1 VNSIVSA
8 VHSCRSLVLSLVAL
22 GATFVARG
30 DEWAPNLTAAAVW
43 HSNASHADNSDD
55 QLDSLQLKAD
65 ILASKRY
72 AFGRDD
78 ALHLSG
84 HFAGDWW
91 PRYNR
96 LLSGAAGGR
105 AEWRHQFGPSPL
117 APIVSIEG
125 AADAVAARENG
136 RGGTHAGATASV
148 RKRFNDR
155 LRASLAHEVAWLF
168 ARESVYDA
176 GSSESSAEIDYDVN
190 PRTRVTFGIRFRDG
204 DVVTHATGARPDLE
218 GLATRFLPVTTFDR
232 AMTAYRVDAKTW
244 SGRIAL
250 VRALDDHSAIVLAY
264 ERRES
269 ERKSLRFEND
279 LLSVGF
285 VHQF

>member
-1 VNSIVSA
+1 VNFRRRSA
-8 VHSCRSLVLSLVAL
+8 LLSLAVVVFA
-22 GATFVARG
+22 FIARA
-30 DEWAPNLTAAAVW
+30 DEWAPNLTATPVW
-43 HSNASHADNSDD
+43 HSNATHADNSDD

-84 HFAGDWW
+84 HFAGEWW

-105 AEWRHQFGPSPL
+105 AEWRHQFGPSPR
-117 APIVSIEG
+117 AFIVSIEG

-136 RGGTHAGATASV
+136 RGGTTSGVTGSV

-155 LRASLAHEVAWLF
+155 LRASLAHEVAWFF
-168 ARESVYDA
+168 AQQNVYDSA
-176 GSSESSAEIDYDVN
+176 GSESSFELDYDVN
-190 PRTRVTFGIRFRDG
+190 PRTRLTFTARFRDG

-232 AMTAYRVDAKTW
+232 AMNAYRVDAHTW
-244 SGRIAL
+244 SGRLAL
-250 VRALDDHSAIVLAY
+250 VRALEDHSAIVIAY